1 MIELEKDF
9 DEGLR
14 LPAFLGLLAQVGV
27 TAFPAPFCPDGV
39 ASATVHAD
47 LFIKKPGVGL
57 FEACHINPP
66 AWKLRRDINRLANP
80 MRENS
85 FLGVDRAGKTSKDIS
100 SVQSQPDLINH
111 AVQ

>member
-57 FEACHINPP
+57 FEACHIIPP
-66 AWKLRRDINRLANP
+66 AWKLRCDINRLANP
-80 MRENS
+80 KRKKA
-85 FLGVDRAGKTSKDIS
+85 FLEADRAGIISKDTS
-100 SVQSQPDLINH
+100 SVQS
-111 AVQ
+111 